1 MTDTSRRPSSGVEGA
16 AITPAARERLLTGVL
31 RGVSRSFYLT
41 LRVLPRELREP
52 VGLAYLLARAADTI
66 SDTRPVPPVD
76 RLQHLVA
83 FREQVAGPAD
93 MSKLR
98 QIGLTI
104 ADTPM
109 TSDEHS
115 LLLCLPDAISVLE
128 TSPED
133 DRTRIRSLVVTLTR
147 GMELDLTRF
156 PAEDSGQVSALKDAP
171 ELDEYTYY
179 VAGCVG
185 EFWTAMTVAHTPSL
199 SGWDAHLMS
208 ELGVRFGKALQ
219 LTNVL
224 RDLPR
229 DLRMGRCYLP
239 RTELDGV
246 GMAPKE
252 LLDPAL
258 SARARPLLAMNILT
272 ALEHYN
278 AAEEYILAIP
288 HRCMRLR
295 LAAIWPVLI
304 GLTTL
309 AKLARS
315 EVWLDPSKPSKVS
328 RGCVYRMMALSVPC
342 AASNVLLQ
350 AWMGSLQR
358 RVQRAL

>member
-1 MTDTSRRPSSGVEGA
+1 M
-16 AITPAARERLLTGVL
+16 ITPAVREHLMTDVL

-41 LRVLPRELREP
+41 LRVLPKDLREP

-66 SDTRPVPPVD
+66 SDTRLVPADD
-76 RLQHLVA
+76 RLKHLVA
-83 FREQVAGPAD
+83 FRQQVEGPVD

-98 QIGLTI
+98 QIRLTV

-115 LLLCLPDAISVLE
+115 LLLCLPEAISILE
-128 TSPED
+128 TSPEA
-133 DRTRIRSLVVTLTR
+133 DRARIRSVVVTLTR

-156 PAEDSGQVSALKDAP
+156 PAEDSGQVAALKDSA

-185 EFWTAMTVAHTPSL
+185 EFWTAMTVAHTPAL
-199 SGWDAHLMS
+199 SGWDVHRMS

-229 DLRMGRCYLP
+229 DLRTGRCYLP
-239 RTELDGV
+239 RTDLDGV
-246 GMAPKE
+246 GMAPEE

-272 ALEHYN
+272 ALEHYD

-288 HRCMRLR
+288 RRCMRLR

-309 AKLARS
+309 AKLACN
-315 EVWLDPSKPSKVS
+315 EAWLDSSKRSKVS
-328 RGCVYRMMALSVPC
+328 RGWVYRMMALSVPG
-342 AASNVLLQ
+342 ATSNVLLR
-350 AWMGSLQR
+350 AWIASLRR
-358 RVQRAL
+358 RVRRAL